1 MIVVIFSIYFIRQ
14 PEIVDCDPVCDYHF
28 SAITSTH
35 ISIKE
40 TVVSEVQIFDR
51 TFLYCFSLPSF
62 GVYMFFICFIF
73 HILVHIHLRKW
84 EQG

>member
-14 PEIVDCDPVCDYHF
+14 PEMVDCDPVWDYHF
-28 SAITSTH
+28 FSFSGGTSTQ

-40 TVVSEVQIFDR
+40 TVLSEVQIFDR
-51 TFLYCFSLPSF
+51 TFLYCFTL

-73 HILVHIHLRKW
+73 QILVHIHLRKW